1 MCDLLLNDD
10 DRRLPPYRFCE
21 LFGAGGKDKTI
32 VTSLTRAISTGGTCL
47 QVSVQKGQHFGVVV
61 PDRLSSEHSAS
72 PKTAGLDLYWQDLEI
87 GRGEIERRRPDTAT
101 TDRPASV
108 AHCRRGLRAMHTAYS
123 DRGIRWKTASARRHP
138 A

>member
-10 DRRLPPYRFCE
+10 YRRFPPYRFCE

-32 VTSLTRAISTGGTCL
+32 ITRLTRAVATGGTCL

-72 PKTAGLDLYWQDLEI
+72 PKTAASDLYWQDPEI
-87 GRGEIERRRPDTAT
+87 GRVRD
-101 TDRPASV
+101 
-108 AHCRRGLRAMHTAYS
+108 
-123 DRGIRWKTASARRHP
+123 
-138 A
+138 